1 VGIVD
6 QIRDAMLDE
15 GLSYE
20 EATQRFWC
28 VGRHGLLVDSMA
40 STLRDFQ
47 VPLARRVAEVANW
60 PRDADTAD
68 IGLLEVVRQVHPTL
82 LIGTSAVPGAFSEDV
97 VREMAAH
104 AQRPVILPMSNPT
117 DLSEAAPVD
126 LLTWTDGR
134 ALLATGSPF
143 APVTYAGTTHVIAQ
157 ANNALLF
164 PGIGLGV
171 IVARAA
177 AISDGMFAAAA
188 HAVADMVDVGQPGAS
203 LLPQVDDLR
212 PVSAA
217 VAVAVAQAAAAE
229 GLARVA
235 LDDVAEKVRE
245 AMWQPVYRTVRP
257 L

>member
-1 VGIVD
+1 
-6 QIRDAMLDE
+6 
-15 GLSYE
+15 
-20 EATQRFWC
+20 
-28 VGRHGLLVDSMA
+28 
-40 STLRDFQ
+40 
-47 VPLARRVAEVANW
+47 
-60 PRDADTAD
+60 
-68 IGLLEVVRQVHPTL
+68 
-82 LIGTSAVPGAFSEDV
+82 
-97 VREMAAH
+97 VREMVAH
-104 AQRPVILPMSNPT
+104 VQRPVILPMSNPT
-117 DLSEAAPVD
+117 NFSEAAPAD

-164 PGIGLGV
+164 PGIGLGA
-171 IVARAA
+171 IVARAR

-188 HAVADMVDVGQPGAS
+188 CAVAGMVDVGQPGAS

-212 PVSAA
+212 PVSVT

-235 LDDVAEKVRE
+235 LDEVVKQVQQ
-245 AMWQPVYRTVRP
+245 AMWQPVYRPVRP

>member
-1 VGIVD
+1 VI
-6 QIRDAMLDE
+6 
-15 GLSYE
+15 
-20 EATQRFWC
+20 
-28 VGRHGLLVDSMA
+28 
-40 STLRDFQ
+40 
-47 VPLARRVAEVANW
+47 
-60 PRDADTAD
+60 
-68 IGLLEVVRQVHPTL
+68 RQVHPTL